1 MSELR
6 ILLTPEA
13 LRMLDALGE
22 VGSTDAAARAVM
34 RLRAEGHS
42 PEFVSAVV
50 GQARLRTRATAKFG
64 EFAGRMLFTRAGLEQ
79 ATRLGVAA
87 RHAGRMRAAG
97 VTHVSDLGC
106 GIGGD
111 ALAFAGAGLTVT
123 AVDADEVTAAL
134 AAYNLAPFGSDAEV
148 RHGFAEEH
156 APGPS
161 TGSGTGTTG
170 SGTGTTG
177 SGTRTTGSGTRTTGS
192 GAETTG
198 SGTGTAGSGTGT
210 TGSGTETTG
219 SGTGTTGSGT
229 ETTGSGTETTGSGT
243 GAGGAG
249 VEAVWLDP
257 ARRTAGHSETR
268 RVSADDYSPSLDWA
282 FALAER
288 VPTGIKLGPA
298 HDREA
303 IPADVEAQWVSADG
317 DVVELVLWSGPL
329 AREGVRRAALVIRG
343 DRGYELTAPADAEDA
358 EVRELGAYVHEP
370 DGAVIRARLIG
381 DLARTLD
388 AGMLDPHIA
397 YLTSDTPAES
407 PFAASFRV
415 REVLPVNPKTIA
427 AALKKAGIGRLEIK
441 KRGVDVDPAAF
452 RKKLNLRGSEE
463 ATLIL
468 VRIGDKRHA
477 ILADRV

>member
-1 MSELR
+1 MDMSELR
-6 ILLTPEA
+6 TLLTPEA
-13 LRMLDALGE
+13 LRAIDELGE
-22 VGSTDAAARAVM
+22 IGSTDAAARAVM

-50 GQARLRTRATAKFG
+50 GQARLRTKGAAKFG
-64 EFAGRMLFTRAGLEQ
+64 EFADRMLFTRAGLEQ

-97 VTHVSDLGC
+97 IAHVSDLGC

-111 ALAFAGAGLTVT
+111 ALAFAGAGLRVT

-148 RHGFAEEH
+148 RHGFAEDH
-156 APGPS
+156 APS
-161 TGSGTGTTG
+161 
-170 SGTGTTG
+170 
-177 SGTRTTGSGTRTTGS
+177 
-192 GAETTG
+192 
-198 SGTGTAGSGTGT
+198 TAGDGVS
-210 TGSGTETTG
+210 SR
-219 SGTGTTGSGT
+219 SPSA
-229 ETTGSGTETTGSGT
+229 SSLNDP
-243 GAGGAG
+243 GGAT
-249 VEAVWLDP
+249 EAVWLDP
-257 ARRTAGHSETR
+257 ARRSAGHSETR

-282 FALAER
+282 FALAAR
-288 VPTGIKLGPA
+288 IPTGIKLGPA
-298 HDREA
+298 HDRDT
-303 IPADVEAQWVSADG
+303 IPTDVEAQWVSADG
-317 DVVELVLWSGPL
+317 DVVELVLWSGEL
-329 AREGVRRAALVIRG
+329 AREGVRRAALVMRG
-343 DRGYELTAPADAEDA
+343 DRAHELTAPADTEDA

-381 DLARTLD
+381 DLARSLD

-397 YLTSDTPAES
+397 YLTSDAPADS

-415 REVLPVNPKTIA
+415 REVLPMNPKAIGS
-427 AALKKAGIGRLEIK
+427 ALKKSGIGRLEIK

-452 RKKLNLRGSEE
+452 RKKLNLRGSAE

-468 VRIGDKRHA
+468 VRIGDRRHA